1 MDANQIRFK
10 AGEPFVF
17 MTTRP
22 FALGNTGVTVSRGT
36 EILFDGTK
44 ASVEGAE
51 YVLPQLRGALKAGWL
66 VLAEDYDENAVV
78 ERVRANIQVR
88 HPTNGGNPLNRQSMP
103 TSISEEERDVG
114 NIRAHADATRT
125 ANTGYVRGQT
135 RVNAGQP
142 VMTQKGMMV
151 VESQEGIVVDRP
163 ALKTAN
169 LATSI
174 GGRTRM
180 TGTNVDMTSQV
191 ESDLA
196 KIKIQPGQ
204 GVSREELIDRMG
216 DEERESYLAEIESRK
231 AAYVNE
237 APRQAKKVDDQRKVV
252 GRVASSSKKT
262 QSSEGITAKVSTGS
276 GIETVDL
283 SGGGQ
288 STDVREHEQEGLKF
302 TTTNGPKRDLVASE
316 HPRQTPGNP
325 VVAKAS
331 APRGNPPSVNIDIE
345 VRRKIAKAICPD
357 FPDNYRFD
365 LPARKKL
372 ARLRA
377 DYEDQAEVLRAA
389 YHAEDDEMKTLL
401 AEEFP
406 QALAG

>member
-1 MDANQIRFK
+1 MDATQIRFK
-10 AGEPFVF
+10 AGEPQTF

-22 FALGNTGVTVSRGT
+22 FALGNTGITVPRGT

-44 ASVEGAE
+44 AIVDGSE
-51 YVLPQLRGALKAGWL
+51 YILPQLRGALKAGWL
-66 VLAEDYDENAVV
+66 VLAEAYDESAVV

-88 HPTNGGNPLNRQSMP
+88 HPTNGGNPMNRQSMP
-103 TSISEEERDVG
+103 TSVSEEERDVG
-114 NIRAHADATRT
+114 SIRAHADATRT

-135 RVNAGQP
+135 RVNSGQP

-151 VESQEGIVVDRP
+151 VESQEGTVVDRP

-191 ESDLA
+191 ESDLS
-196 KIKIQPGQ
+196 KIRIQPVQ
-204 GVSREELIDRMG
+204 GVSRDELIDRMG
-216 DEERESYLAEIESRK
+216 DEERETYLAEIESRK
-231 AAYVNE
+231 AAYVDTPV
-237 APRQAKKVDDQRKVV
+237 AAKKVSDERKVV
-252 GRVASSSKKT
+252 GRVASTKKS

-276 GIETVDL
+276 GVETVDMAGMG
-283 SGGGQ
+283 SGKV
-288 STDVREHEQEGLKF
+288 DVREFEQEGIKF
-302 TTTNGPKRDLVASE
+302 ASTNGPKRDLGTSD
-316 HPRQTPGNP
+316 HPRQSPGGP
-325 VVAKAS
+325 VVATAS
-331 APRGNPPSVNIDIE
+331 APRGNPPSVSIDIE
-345 VRRKIAKAICPD
+345 VRRKIAKAICPE

-377 DYEDQAEVLRAA
+377 DYEDQAEILRAA
-389 YHAEDDEMKTLL
+389 FHAEDDEMKALL
-401 AEEFP
+401 AAEFP